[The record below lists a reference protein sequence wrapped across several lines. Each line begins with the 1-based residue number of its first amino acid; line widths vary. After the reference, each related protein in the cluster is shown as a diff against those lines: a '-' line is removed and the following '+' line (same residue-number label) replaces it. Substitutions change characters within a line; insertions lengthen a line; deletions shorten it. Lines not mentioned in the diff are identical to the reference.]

1 MSTEE
6 QSYSVKRREYKQK
19 RFELALEFTPEGQT
33 APMAMFDIA
42 LWTFNR
48 PFLLMRHRTTNVSD
62 SPLEDLRVYS
72 LMDFDIGGP
81 PSYRDDMARFDPETG
96 VMQVWD
102 EAPLHVEL
110 ASKPRPTGWEISPPL
125 KLKVTDTYRDLKN
138 NLELGPRDIA
148 VAVQWNL
155 GTLDKGESKFV
166 DVVISSGT
174 NGMGALQ
181 QEDAVKLVCK
191 AVQHQQS
198 TRSPSISSL
207 DCRILK
213 KETRK
218 GKLDGVP
225 SFSVYIRFFEI
236 CS

>member
-6 QSYSVKRREYKQK
+6 QSYSVKRKEYKQK
-19 RFELALEFTPEGQT
+19 RFELALEYTPEGHT
-33 APMAMFDIA
+33 VPMAMFDIA

-48 PFLLMRHRTTNVSD
+48 PFLLMRYRTTNISD
-62 SPLEDLRVYS
+62 SPLEDLRVYN

-96 VMQVWD
+96 IMRIWD

-110 ASKPRPTGWEISPPL
+110 ASKPKPTGWEISPPL

-138 NLELGPRDIA
+138 NLELGPRDVA

-166 DVVISSGT
+166 DVVISSGISH
-174 NGMGALQ
+174 
-181 QEDAVKLVCK
+181 EDAEALIPK
-191 AVQHQQS
+191 AWELFS
-198 TRSPSISSL
+198 
-207 DCRILK
+207 K
-213 KETRK
+213 KMR
-218 GKLDGVP
+218 
-225 SFSVYIRFFEI
+225 
-236 CS
+236 